1 VQQALGMSRFGDER
15 ELGEC
20 EEAAEEIGAG
30 ALPARA
36 GGVAFAARGLAV
48 GMVHG
53 GDY

>member
-1 VQQALGMSRFGDER
+1 
-15 ELGEC
+15 
-20 EEAAEEIGAG
+20 
-30 ALPARA
+30 LPARA